1 MSSDRSAQLLGAGL
15 AALWLVV
22 LVIIDLAIPGTAVVL
37 SPLFALAPLIAC
49 AVLPAR
55 ATAAVAVAAVAAAI
69 ASGWW
74 NHTSGSPQHLVRIA
88 ELLLIGA
95 AAVVISVV
103 RVRREQRHARV
114 VAIAEVAQRTI
125 LPTLP
130 SLVGQVALAAR
141 YQSAAQDAVVGGDL
155 YDCYHSAERV
165 RFLVGD
171 VRGKGI
177 AAVEQ
182 SARVIRAFRQ
192 AAGTKTMLSALA
204 QDMSEYLAPF
214 FDDEEFVTAL
224 LVDASEPTEIT
235 LVSCGHPPPMLV
247 RPDGRTSLLDVPAGL
262 PLGLG
267 DMYDAVTVPWA
278 PGDRLLMYTD
288 GLSEA
293 RDARGQFLDLPSL
306 APLLIAEPVE
316 DALNA
321 VLHAVRRHVP
331 SGRLTD
337 DLAVM
342 LLESSATA
350 RVAPADPGQA
360 AHKLPVFPVDP
371 APTMTTRP
379 PRTVARNG
387 DTPSQGMT
395 RVARTMQW
403 SDGITPVTISEV
415 GS

>member
-1 MSSDRSAQLLGAGL
+1 MSGDRSAQALGAGL
-15 AALWLVV
+15 ATLWLVV
-22 LVIIDLAIPGTAVVL
+22 LVAVDLAIPGATVVL

-55 ATAAVAVAAVAAAI
+55 ATAAVAAAAVVATI
-69 ASGWW
+69 VSGWW
-74 NHTSGSPQHLVRIA
+74 NHTWGSPQHLVRIA
-88 ELLLIGA
+88 DVLLIGV
-95 AAVVISVV
+95 AAVVVAVV

-130 SLVGQVALAAR
+130 SLVGQVTLAAR

-155 YDCYHSAERV
+155 YDCYHYAGRV

-192 AAGTKTMLSALA
+192 SAGTMTTLPALA
-204 QDMSEYLAPF
+204 HDMSEYLAPF

-224 LVDASEPTEIT
+224 LVDTSAPTRIT
-235 LVSCGHPPPMLV
+235 IVSCGHPPALLV
-247 RPDGRTSLLDVPAGL
+247 QPDGRASLLDAPPGL

-267 DMYDAVTVPWA
+267 DSYDAVTVPWA
-278 PGDRLLMYTD
+278 SGDRLLMYTD

-293 RDARGQFLDLPSL
+293 RNTRGQFLDLPSL
-306 APLLIAEPVE
+306 APLITGVPVE
-316 DALNA
+316 EALNA
-321 VLHAVRRHVP
+321 VLDAVRHHVP

-342 LLESSATA
+342 LLESTA
-350 RVAPADPGQA
+350 IAAAPVDPRQA
-360 AHKLPVFPVDP
+360 AHELLVTRCP
-371 APTMTTRP
+371 APTMTSSASTHDR
-379 PRTVARNG
+379 AR
-387 DTPSQGMT
+387 
-395 RVARTMQW
+395 
-403 SDGITPVTISEV
+403 
-415 GS
+415 

>member
-1 MSSDRSAQLLGAGL
+1 MSSDRSAQLVGAGL
-15 AALWLVV
+15 AALWLVA

-95 AAVVISVV
+95 AAVVIAAV

-155 YDCYHSAERV
+155 YDCYHSTERV

-192 AAGTKTMLSALA
+192 SAGTRTLLSTLA

-224 LVDASEPTEIT
+224 LVDASEPTQIT
-235 LVSCGHPPPMLV
+235 LVSCGHPPAMLI
-247 RPDGRTSLLDVPAGL
+247 RPDGRTFFLEAPAGL

-293 RDARGQFLDLPSL
+293 RNARGQFLDLPSL
-306 APLLIAEPVE
+306 APLLTAEPVE

-321 VLHAVRRHVP
+321 VLHAVRHHFP

-342 LLESSATA
+342 LLENTA
-350 RVAPADPGQA
+350 APAA
-360 AHKLPVFPVDP
+360 PVDP
-371 APTMTTRP
+371 GPATHELPFPAGPGPTMTTLF
-379 PRTVARNG
+379 PRTIARG
-387 DTPSQGMT
+387 Q
-395 RVARTMQW
+395 
-403 SDGITPVTISEV
+403 
-415 GS
+415 